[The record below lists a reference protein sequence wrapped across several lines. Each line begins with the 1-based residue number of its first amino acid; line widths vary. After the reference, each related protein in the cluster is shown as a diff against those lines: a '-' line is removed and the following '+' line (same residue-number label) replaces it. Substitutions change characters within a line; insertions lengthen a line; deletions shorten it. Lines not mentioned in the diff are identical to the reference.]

1 MSDLRL
7 FLFGTP
13 RLECDGAP
21 VKLTRRKVTA
31 LLAYLAVTGQPHSR
45 EAVATL
51 LWPDFDATS
60 AYAYLRNALWMLKQ
74 MPLADRVEVEQETL
88 TFRQD
93 EATWVDVARFEAA
106 LAARRAHP
114 HPEREVCEACLPLLE
129 EAVALYQGDFMAG
142 FTLEDSA
149 AFDEW
154 QFFQAES
161 LRRAYTGALE
171 KLTLWYSPREP
182 ETALDYARRWQSCDP
197 LHEGAHRHLMMLY
210 AQLGQRAAALHL
222 YDTLIRDLRAQGL
235 APSDETVAL
244 YQRIRAADVP
254 QTPRPREIAQTF
266 AQSNAERTAH
276 PPQVAAQFALPQLPT
291 GTVTFLFS
299 DIQGSV
305 PLWEQKPA
313 AMQAAIARHH
323 AIVREGIEANGG
335 HVFKV
340 IGDAF
345 QAAFTFAPQAF
356 AAALAIQCALCETD
370 WGDLSPLCV
379 RMGLH
384 TGPAE
389 LAQEAGVEDYAVS
402 HTLNR
407 TARVMSAGNGGQI
420 LLSQETAA
428 LVQHELPLGV
438 VLKDLGEHRLKGLAH
453 PEHLFQAVAPGLPA
467 NFPPLT
473 TGVLPSHNLPTP
485 STAFVGRRAELA
497 ELQRLLT
504 EPETRLITL
513 TGPGGIGKTRLSL
526 CAAEASLA
534 AFPDGVFFVS
544 LAAVETPDLIVSTMA
559 DVLKLVLYQ
568 QSAAAPFA
576 QLTHYLYDKRMLLVL
591 DNLEQALSGA
601 VLFADLVQQTRVL
614 KLLVTSRERLNVQG
628 EWVLELHGLRYP
640 ETAEAGAAVVD
651 VTDYG
656 AVRLFIERAQ
666 RINHAFAP
674 DAEDIAAI
682 VRICR
687 LVEGM
692 PLGLELAAA
701 WTKLL
706 SCQEIADEIAVSL
719 DFLSLALRDLPERH
733 QSLRAVFTRSWSLL
747 SKEEQAVYCAL
758 AVFRGGCMRA
768 AAKTVAGASLP
779 LLASLIDKSML
790 YRAGPDRY
798 DVLHVLR
805 QYAEEQLAANPELN
819 DAVRDRLSE
828 YYLDWLHRL
837 ELVLKGPGKDVAF
850 GQLAVLEAIDTER
863 ENIHAA
869 WAWAVAHGKTERL
882 HAATF
887 SLGMF
892 CDIRSRFREGQ
903 ELFGEAIA
911 ALSRPSIEAP
921 AAFLGLL
928 LGIQGE
934 CLLRLSQPG
943 AREILPRSV
952 QVLDAAPLGPELA
965 LANVLSSYAATWQPS
980 EEVERR
986 LNNSLAFYRA
996 NNDFWGVALT
1006 LGVIGESLH
1015 AFIYHNRE
1023 AARDYVQQSLAIRR
1037 QIGDLWGMAIA
1048 LFTLG
1053 MIAEWGEAFA
1063 DARQCYQESLELR
1076 PRLKDVN
1083 GAANCLQ
1090 SVGRVAYR
1098 LGDRDTAREMLQQ
1111 SLELLREIGASHGS
1125 PDTLEALAQI
1135 AYDEGTLTEA
1145 RDLLLESCAT
1155 RRRIGETGR
1164 PLAFTLLHL
1173 GNICRELGEI
1183 EAARE
1188 HIAGSL
1194 ALFEQFGPEEWQGRA
1209 AAALQQVGDGA
1220 R

>member
-13 RLECDGAP
+13 RSECDGAP

-93 EATWVDVARFEAA
+93 EATWVDVVRFEAA
-106 LAARRAHP
+106 LASRRAHP
-114 HPEREVCEACLPLLE
+114 HPEREVCEACIPLLE

-197 LHEGAHRHLMMLY
+197 LHEGAHQHLMTLY
-210 AQLGQRAAALHL
+210 AQLGQRAAALHQ
-222 YDTLIRDLRAQGL
+222 YETLIRDLRAQGL
-235 APSDETVAL
+235 APSDETVAF

-254 QTPRPREIAQTF
+254 QVARPREIISTD
-266 AQSNAERTAH
+266 QSS
-276 PPQVAAQFALPQLPT
+276 
-291 GTVTFLFS
+291 G
-299 DIQGSV
+299 
-305 PLWEQKPA
+305 
-313 AMQAAIARHH
+313 
-323 AIVREGIEANGG
+323 
-335 HVFKV
+335 VF
-340 IGDAF
+340 
-345 QAAFTFAPQAF
+345 P
-356 AAALAIQCALCETD
+356 
-370 WGDLSPLCV
+370 
-379 RMGLH
+379 R
-384 TGPAE
+384 
-389 LAQEAGVEDYAVS
+389 
-402 HTLNR
+402 
-407 TARVMSAGNGGQI
+407 
-420 LLSQETAA
+420 
-428 LVQHELPLGV
+428 
-438 VLKDLGEHRLKGLAH
+438 
-453 PEHLFQAVAPGLPA
+453 
-467 NFPPLT
+467 
-473 TGVLPSHNLPTP
+473 HNLPTP

-497 ELQRLLT
+497 ELQRLLDD
-504 EPETRLITL
+504 PETRLITL

-526 CAAEASLA
+526 RAAEATLA
-534 AFPDGVFFVS
+534 AFPDGIFFIP
-544 LAAVETPDLIVSTMA
+544 LATVETPDMIVSTMA

-576 QLTHYLYDKRMLLVL
+576 QLAHYLHDKRMLLVL

-601 VLFADLVQQTRVL
+601 VLLADLVQQTRVL

-674 DAEDIAAI
+674 GAEDIAAI

-747 SKEEQAVYCAL
+747 SKEEQACYCAL
-758 AVFRGGCMRA
+758 AVFRGGCTRA
-768 AAKTVAGASLP
+768 AAKAVAGASLP

-790 YRAGPDRY
+790 YRAALDRY
-798 DVLHVLR
+798 DILHVLR
-805 QYAEEQLAANPELN
+805 QYAEEQLAASPELN
-819 DAVRDRLSE
+819 DAVRDRHSE

-837 ELVLKGPGKDVAF
+837 EPVLKGPGKEVAY
-850 GQLAVLEAIDTER
+850 GQLAALEAIDMER

-869 WAWAVAHGKTERL
+869 WAWAAAHGEFDRL

-892 CDIRSRFREGQ
+892 CDIRSRFREGLT
-903 ELFGEAIA
+903 LFGEVVA
-911 ALSRPSIEAP
+911 ALDQPGVAAP
-921 AAFLGLL
+921 PVLLGLL

-934 CLLRLSQPG
+934 CLLRLSQPD
-943 AREILPRSV
+943 ARETLQRSM
-952 QVLDAAPLGPELA
+952 QILDAAQPGPELA
-965 LANVLSSYAATWQPS
+965 LTNVLNSYTGTWYPP
-980 EEVERR
+980 EEVDRR
-986 LNNSLAFYRA
+986 LNDSLAFYRA
-996 NNDFWGVALT
+996 NNDLWGVALT
-1006 LGVIGESLH
+1006 LGVIGEGLH
-1015 AFIYHNRE
+1015 IFVYHNRE

-1053 MIAEWGEAFA
+1053 MIAEWGEAFV

-1076 PRLKDVN
+1076 QRLKDVN
-1083 GAANCLQ
+1083 GAANCMQ
-1090 SVGRVAYR
+1090 SVGRVTYR

-1111 SLELLREIGASHGS
+1111 SLKLLREIGASHGS

-1135 AYDEGTLTEA
+1135 AYDEDTLTEA

-1155 RRRIGETGR
+1155 RRRIGETER

-1194 ALFEQFGPEEWQGRA
+1194 ALFEQFGPAEWQERA

>member
-13 RLECDGAP
+13 RLECDGAW

-31 LLAYLAVTGQPHSR
+31 LLAYLAVTGQSHSR

-51 LWPDFDATS
+51 LWPDFDAPN

-74 MPLADRVEVEQETL
+74 MPLADRIEAEQETL
-88 TFRQD
+88 AFRQD
-93 EATWVDVARFEAA
+93 ETTWVDVTRFEAA
-106 LAARRAHP
+106 LAARRTHP
-114 HPEREVCEACLPLLE
+114 HPERETCEACIPLLE
-129 EAVALYQGDFMAG
+129 EAAALYQGDFMAG

-197 LHEGAHRHLMMLY
+197 LHEGAHRHLMTLY

-222 YDTLIRDLRAQGL
+222 YDALIRDLRAQGL
-235 APSDETVAL
+235 APADETVAL
-244 YQRIRAADVP
+244 YQRIRAAAVP
-254 QTPRPREIAQTF
+254 PASRPREIAQTF
-266 AQSNAERTAH
+266 TQPDAARTAH
-276 PPQVAAQFALPQLPT
+276 LPEVAPARLPT
-291 GTVTFLFS
+291 GTVTFLFT

-305 PLWEQKPA
+305 SLWEQQPS
-313 AMQAAIARHH
+313 AMQSAIAKHH
-323 AIVREGIEANGG
+323 AIVRAGIEANGG

-340 IGDAF
+340 VGDAF
-345 QAAFTFAPQAF
+345 QSAFAFAPQAF
-356 AAALAIQCALCETD
+356 AAALAIQRALCEAD

-389 LAQEAGVEDYAVS
+389 LTQEAGVEDYAVS

-407 TARVMSAGNGGQI
+407 VARVMSAGSGGQI

-428 LVQHELPLGV
+428 LAQHELPPGV
-438 VLKDLGEHRLKGLAH
+438 RLQDMGEHRLKGLAH

-473 TGVLPSHNLPTP
+473 TGVLPSHNLPTL

-497 ELQRLLT
+497 EVQNLLA

-513 TGPGGIGKTRLSL
+513 VGPGGIGKTRLSL
-526 CAAEASLA
+526 RAAEAALA
-534 AFPDGVFFVS
+534 AFPDGVFFIP
-544 LAAVETPDLIVSTMA
+544 LAAVETPEMIVSTMA

-576 QLTHYLYDKRMLLVL
+576 QLTHYLHDKRMLLVL

-601 VLFADLVQQTRVL
+601 LLLADLVQQTQAL

-628 EWVLELHGLRYP
+628 EWVLELRGLRCP
-640 ETAEAGAAVVD
+640 ETADVEE

-666 RINHAFAP
+666 RANHAFAP
-674 DAEDIAAI
+674 DEAEMAAI

-706 SCQEIADEIAVSL
+706 SCREIADEIAVSL

-733 QSLRAVFTRSWSLL
+733 QSLRAVFARSWSLL

-758 AVFRGGCMRA
+758 SAFRGGFTRA
-768 AAKTVAGASLP
+768 AAAAVSGASLP

-790 YRAGPDRY
+790 YRTAPDRF
-798 DVLHVLR
+798 DLLHVLR
-805 QYAEEQLAANPELN
+805 QYAGEQLAANPERN
-819 DAVRDRLSE
+819 DAVHDRHSA
-828 YYLDWLHRL
+828 YYLDWLRRL
-837 ELVLKGPGKDVAF
+837 EPALKGPGKDVAF
-850 GQLAVLEAIDTER
+850 GQLAALEAIYTER

-869 WAWAVAHGKTERL
+869 WSWAVARGKFEWL

-887 SLGMF
+887 SLALF
-892 CDIRSRFREGQ
+892 CDIRSRFREGLT
-903 ELFGEAIA
+903 LFGGVIA
-911 ALSRPSIEAP
+911 ALDRRSVEAP
-921 AAFLGLL
+921 PALLGLL

-943 AREILPRSV
+943 AREALQRAV
-952 QVLDAAPLGPELA
+952 QVLETAPTGPELA
-965 LANVLSSYAATWQPS
+965 LVNVLNCYTGSWYPP
-980 EEVERR
+980 EEIERR
-986 LNNSLAFYRA
+986 LNDSLSFYQTT
-996 NNDFWGVALT
+996 NDLWGVALT
-1006 LGVIGESLH
+1006 LGVMGEGLSIF
-1015 AFIYHNRE
+1015 ARRNRE
-1023 AARDYVQQSLAIRR
+1023 AARDYVQQSLDVRR
-1037 QIGDLWGMAIA
+1037 QIGDLWGMAIT

-1053 MIAEWGEAFA
+1053 MIAEWGEAFV
-1063 DARQCYQESLELR
+1063 DALRFYQESLELR
-1076 PRLKDVN
+1076 QTLKDLN
-1083 GAANCLQ
+1083 GAANCMQ

-1098 LGDRDTAREMLQQ
+1098 LGDRVTARQMLQQ
-1111 SLELLREIGASHGS
+1111 SLELSREIGAPHGS

-1135 AYDEGTLTEA
+1135 AYDESALGEA
-1145 RDLLLESCAT
+1145 CDLLRESSVI
-1155 RRRIGETGR
+1155 RRRIRETDR
-1164 PLAFTLLHL
+1164 PLAFTLLRL
-1173 GNICRELGEI
+1173 GNICRELGES

-1188 HIAGSL
+1188 HLSESL
-1194 ALFEQFGPEEWQGRA
+1194 ALFEQFGPEEGRERA
-1209 AAALQQVGDGA
+1209 AAALQQVDDGA
-1220 R
+1220 H